1 MHQDYNVGIKMD
13 ITNMQFCISKS
24 IQEQLNI
31 EQRKRD
37 QVSLE
42 KIFGKGSIS
51 LDKIFGKGSHRL

>member
-1 MHQDYNVGIKMD
+1 MD